1 MALNAK
7 TDPNYVP
14 KRINGKFAPGWSGN
28 PGGSLEATRR
38 SFNKDFLLAL
48 AADFKKH
55 GAAAIEKVRE
65 QQPAAYMK
73 ICALLVPREMK
84 LEHSGG
90 LKAMTDEQIEDAI
103 AAIKAWMAAQKAGE
117 GAKVIEGEAE
127 VVPSLPAPARPTKA
141 SSSGRSDSTPPKVL
155 EPVGRHFGVPDGVLD
170 VLVPEVV
177 LQGPRVVSIVRELE
191 STGMAKHVW
200 VDREWHVG
208 GFPDALDEAV
218 ETDGAH
224 WPAALGNEYVGVLR
238 VLAS

>member
-7 TDPNYVP
+7 TDPTYSP

-38 SFNKDFLLAL
+38 SFNRDFLLAL

-90 LKAMTDEQIEDAI
+90 VKAMTDERIEGAI
-103 AAIKAWMAAQKAGE
+103 AAIEAWMAAQKAGE

-127 VVPSLPAPARPTKA
+127 VVPSLPAPGTPT
-141 SSSGRSDSTPPKVL
+141 T
-155 EPVGRHFGVPDGVLD
+155 
-170 VLVPEVV
+170 
-177 LQGPRVVSIVRELE
+177 
-191 STGMAKHVW
+191 
-200 VDREWHVG
+200 
-208 GFPDALDEAV
+208 
-218 ETDGAH
+218 
-224 WPAALGNEYVGVLR
+224 GNERSACSQTAATYR
-238 VLAS
+238 KRQE

>member
-38 SFNKDFLLAL
+38 SFNRDFLLAL

-84 LEHSGG
+84 VERSGG
-90 LKAMTDEQIEDAI
+90 VKAMTEEQIVDAI
-103 AAIKAWMAAQKAGE
+103 AAIEGFLARRSGE
-117 GAKVIEGEAE
+117 TAKVIEGEAE

-141 SSSGRSDSTPPKVL
+141 S
-155 EPVGRHFGVPDGVLD
+155 
-170 VLVPEVV
+170 
-177 LQGPRVVSIVRELE
+177 
-191 STGMAKHVW
+191 
-200 VDREWHVG
+200 
-208 GFPDALDEAV
+208 
-218 ETDGAH
+218 
-224 WPAALGNEYVGVLR
+224 
-238 VLAS
+238 

>member
-73 ICALLVPREMK
+73 ICALLVPREMQI
-84 LEHSGG
+84 EHSGG
-90 LKAMTDEQIEDAI
+90 VKAMSDERIT
-103 AAIKAWMAAQKAGE
+103 AAIEAIEGWLAARSAGDN
-117 GAKVIEGEAE
+117 AKVIEGTAE
-127 VVPSLPAPARPTKA
+127 RMPSACR
-141 SSSGRSDSTPPKVL
+141 SS
-155 EPVGRHFGVPDGVLD
+155 
-170 VLVPEVV
+170 
-177 LQGPRVVSIVRELE
+177 
-191 STGMAKHVW
+191 
-200 VDREWHVG
+200 
-208 GFPDALDEAV
+208 
-218 ETDGAH
+218 
-224 WPAALGNEYVGVLR
+224 
-238 VLAS
+238 